1 MEYKNYFMD
10 IERHFNK
17 KYYIE
22 HFNDCLSLCIDEI
35 DCQQCYLYGNGNM
48 NASAFINWFDLLV
61 NFFYFSGILLGS
73 IGIGFF
79 FACVFVGKIV
89 YKPIKE
95 EFQDDDFEDYL
106 DYEEKYDKEFYDLD
120 DTESNDNAKL
130 YKSVCEESPNG
141 TIIMTYNGDE
151 DVFEYYAD
159 KKRYISYYHLET
171 VAKRWCIENNCR
183 AIFKTGKKS
192 VKGEGEKQEGEK
204 REGEGEKMFISLKG
218 YNKLPAEKKK
228 IMDGNMEEKIKNVY
242 KFAGKIIDFVEDE
255 NGKKNQDVEK
265 KNQYVEKNNQDVE
278 KNDGEKN
285 DTEWS
290 MMSFA
295 DYKKMK
301 CD

>member
-1 MEYKNYFMD
+1 MEHKNYLMD
-10 IERHFNK
+10 IEHFD
-17 KYYIE
+17 
-22 HFNDCLSLCIDEI
+22 DCLSLCIDEI
-35 DCQQCYLYGNGNM
+35 DCQQCYLYGNMNTNM
-48 NASAFINWFDLLV
+48 NMNMNINASAFINWFDLLV
-61 NFFYFSGILLGS
+61 NFFYFSGILVGS

-79 FACVFVGKIV
+79 FACVFVGKAV

-120 DTESNDNAKL
+120 DTESNDKL

-141 TIIMTYNGDE
+141 TIIMTYNKDE
-151 DVFEYYAD
+151 DVFEYYTD

-183 AIFKTGKKS
+183 AIFKTGKNH
-192 VKGEGEKQEGEK
+192 VKGEEEKREGEK
-204 REGEGEKMFISLKG
+204 REGEKREGEKREGEKMFISLKG

-228 IMDGNMEEKIKNVY
+228 IMDGNMDEKIKNVY
-242 KFAGKIIDFVEDE
+242 KFMGKIIDFVEDE
-255 NGKKNQDVEK
+255 DG
-265 KNQYVEKNNQDVE
+265 E

-301 CD
+301 SD